1 MTGRLFQKMEKPTSC
16 IQYTYG
22 AFLVALF
29 LINCEEFAKF
39 YIVKIKASETPSI
52 CIPIIHITQKWILI
66 WQDATKIQFNIG
78 TAY

>member
-1 MTGRLFQKMEKPTSC
+1 MEKPTSC

-52 CIPIIHITQKWILI
+52 CIPIIHITQK
-66 WQDATKIQFNIG
+66 
-78 TAY
+78 